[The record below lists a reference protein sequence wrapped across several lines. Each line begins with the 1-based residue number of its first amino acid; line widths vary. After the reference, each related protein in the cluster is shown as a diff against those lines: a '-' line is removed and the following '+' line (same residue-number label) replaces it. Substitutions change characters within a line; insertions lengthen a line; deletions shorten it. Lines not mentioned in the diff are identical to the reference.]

1 VTILSAVVVTSL
13 HAQDFCDVVGD
24 RAMDRTTLPI
34 LYPEASRVVTCATV
48 VGWSVV
54 LPIYWRAGPA
64 AAGALL
70 SAGAFVAWRFWHLRT
85 AAADRRSY
93 VYYNVRGL
101 AVVCKRGLTDGSW

>member
-24 RAMDRTTLPI
+24 RAMGRTTLPI
-34 LYPEASRVVTCATV
+34 LYPEASRLVTCATV
-48 VGWSVV
+48 VAWSVI
-54 LPIYWRAGPA
+54 LPIYWHAGPTA
-64 AAGALL
+64 AAALL
-70 SAGAFVAWRFWHLRT
+70 SAGAFVAWRFWYLRT